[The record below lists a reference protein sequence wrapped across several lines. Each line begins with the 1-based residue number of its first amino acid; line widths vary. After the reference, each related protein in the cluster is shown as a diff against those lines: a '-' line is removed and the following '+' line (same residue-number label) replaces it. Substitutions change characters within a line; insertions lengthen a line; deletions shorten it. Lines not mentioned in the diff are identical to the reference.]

1 MRLSESDFV
10 EVAAKVEAHQATHTG
25 DFGSY
30 YYRYALTVIAADQ
43 VHVQPFEQQSNA
55 PNARA
60 VAML

>member
-1 MRLSESDFV
+1 M

-43 VHVQPFEQQSNA
+43 VHVAAIRTTKQCAKRTSRSDA
-55 PNARA
+55 LAARLL
-60 VAML
+60 V